1 MSRKESIDYNDLWP
15 KLEKETVNHPDHY
28 NSDGIECIDAMIAS
42 QGVDD
47 VRAFCICNAFKY
59 IWRYQSKNGIEDIKK
74 AIWYLNKFVELGND
88 VE

>member
-1 MSRKESIDYNDLWP
+1 MGRKEWIEYKELWP
-15 KLEKETVNHPDHY
+15 ESKETVNHPDHY

-74 AIWYLNKFVELGND
+74 AIWYLNKFVELEED
-88 VE
+88 VGS